1 METSSNLPSE
11 QTQATLLLCAPL
23 VAAKVKDVSPLSTG
37 QFNDLT
43 AELQKLGASLTDLLE
58 PARCQE
64 LLKQLPPDCEPDRL
78 RALLNRG
85 FALSLA
91 LEKWMNGGVWIVS
104 REDETYPD
112 RIKQRLKQ
120 YAPPLLYGC
129 GEKRLLAQGG
139 VAIVGSRDI
148 DQAAIDFTQRLAE
161 ACARE
166 KLPVISGGA
175 RGVDQWSMLSALQAG
190 GTVVGVMADSLAR
203 ATTAANARDA
213 LRDETL
219 TLLSPFDPEAGF
231 NVGNAMSRNKVI
243 YALADYGVVVSSAY
257 NEGGTWS
264 GAVEQL
270 EKFKFVSLFVRDE
283 TGVPEGN
290 TRLQKM
296 SALGLKPPPWS
307 DGLQPEFER
316 LVAEH
321 RATDNPIQQSLL

>member
-1 METSSNLPSE
+1 MKTDLPSQ

-23 VAAKVKDVSPLSTG
+23 VAAKVKDVAPLSTG
-37 QFNDLT
+37 QFNDVT
-43 AELQKLGASLTDLLE
+43 AELQKLGANLTDLLE
-58 PARCQE
+58 PDRCEE

-91 LEKWMNGGVWIVS
+91 LEKWMNGGVWIVG
-104 REDETYPD
+104 RDDEAYPE

-129 GEKRLLAQGG
+129 GERSLVERGG
-139 VAIVGSRDI
+139 VAIVGSRDV
-148 DQAAIDFTQRLAE
+148 DQAAIDFTQKLAE

-166 KLPVISGGA
+166 KLQAISGGA
-175 RGVDQWSMLSALQAG
+175 RGVDQLSMLSALQAG

-213 LRDETL
+213 LRDGTL

-243 YALADYGVVVSSAY
+243 YSLADYGVVVSSGY

-270 EKFKFVSLFVRDE
+270 EKFKFVPMFVRDE
-283 TGVPEGN
+283 PGVPEGN
-290 TRLQKM
+290 TRLLKM
-296 SALGLKPPPWS
+296 GAIGLKPAPWS
-307 DGLQPEFER
+307 NGLQPEFDG
-316 LVAEH
+316 LIAEH
-321 RATDNPIQQSLL
+321 RPAEKPVQQPLL